1 MRGGSNCRFRVPT
14 SSPALRAQT
23 EAACPCDA
31 RHTTRQG
38 RGTQAR
44 TRHSILNFSQESS
57 AVTMNDEFPNFFFAG
72 HAAYPTAHAHT
83 VSDEPQMTTE
93 QCPHGYTAHGT
104 RAPTVRDV
112 ATCRMVQ
119 NRLTRTMVR
128 ARSFSLHDHVRT
140 LRVLHAMRLSLHSQI
155 VKDSQHHLADEQVVI
170 VEGCLDEHVAA
181 ANGSTGKQV
190 VRRQNEGN
198 QRWT

>member
-1 MRGGSNCRFRVPT
+1 MSQLSQV
-14 SSPALRAQT
+14 A
-23 EAACPCDA
+23 D
-31 RHTTRQG
+31 HTG
-38 RGTQAR
+38 V
-44 TRHSILNFSQESS
+44 SVSQESS

-170 VEGCLDEHVAA
+170 VEGCLDEYVAA

-190 VRRQNEGN
+190 VKRQNGGN